1 VRLLTDLNYAGRGWY
16 RRNAAFVLVGG
27 LIIAVAYRWWIGLL
41 LVFAGL
47 GQFIVSERM
56 LPIFA
61 RRRRSKEQSTL
72 SD

>member
-1 VRLLTDLNYAGRGWY
+1 MRLLTDTNYTGRGWY
-16 RRNAAFVLVGG
+16 RWNAAFVLVVG
-27 LIIAVAYRWWIGLL
+27 LVIAVAYRWWIGLL

-47 GQFIVSERM
+47 GLFIMSERV

-61 RRRRSKEQSTL
+61 KRRRSKQQSTL

>member
-1 VRLLTDLNYAGRGWY
+1 VRLLTDLNYTGRGWY
-16 RRNAAFVLVGG
+16 RRNAVFVLVGG

-41 LVFAGL
+41 LVLAGF
-47 GQFIVSERM
+47 GQFVMSERV
-56 LPIFA
+56 LPSFA

>member
-1 VRLLTDLNYAGRGWY
+1 VRLLTDTNYTGRGWY
-16 RRNAAFVLVGG
+16 RQSAAFVLVGG

-41 LVFAGL
+41 LVLAGL
-47 GQFIVSERM
+47 GQFILSVCV

-61 RRRRSKEQSTL
+61 RRRRSEEQSTL